1 VAAALTAAGRSVV
14 LIDARG
20 HGESDKPHEPAAY
33 AGDAMTRDA
42 QGLLDHLGLDS
53 VDVVGYSM
61 GSLVAMELAGRDPR
75 VRSLILGGT
84 GRPPDAGTAT
94 NQARLIAEGL
104 EAAERAA
111 ITDPTAV
118 AFRHFADA
126 TGADLLAL
134 AAWQRSCRPVPDMVA
149 LGQISVP
156 TLVLNG
162 EKDTLVRSPEWLTEA
177 IPGARLRLVPGD
189 HLSVVVKPEF
199 TRAILEFL
207 PAVAPPP

>member
-1 VAAALTAAGRSVV
+1 
-14 LIDARG
+14 
-20 HGESDKPHEPAAY
+20 
-33 AGDAMTRDA
+33 
-42 QGLLDHLGLDS
+42 
-53 VDVVGYSM
+53 
-61 GSLVAMELAGRDPR
+61 
-75 VRSLILGGT
+75 
-84 GRPPDAGTAT
+84 
-94 NQARLIAEGL
+94 
-104 EAAERAA
+104 
-111 ITDPTAV
+111 
-118 AFRHFADA
+118 
-126 TGADLLAL
+126 
-134 AAWQRSCRPVPDMVA
+134 MVA